1 MMIIMTILTDVYR
14 CFFVGNESLNISD
27 NTKTV
32 LPGHTFIFTLKIQVN
47 RTNQIVQ
54 TVVVVLP
61 TCKQICF

>member
-1 MMIIMTILTDVYR
+1 M
-14 CFFVGNESLNISD
+14 SD
-27 NTKTV
+27 DRKTV

-61 TCKQICF
+61 SRKQICF